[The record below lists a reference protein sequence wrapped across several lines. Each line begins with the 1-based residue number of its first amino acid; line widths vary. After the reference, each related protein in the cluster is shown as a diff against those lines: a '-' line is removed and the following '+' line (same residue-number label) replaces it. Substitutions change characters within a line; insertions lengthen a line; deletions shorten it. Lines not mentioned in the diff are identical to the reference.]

1 MKQKIAVW
9 FVVFSLCITSISVWG
24 HTEDTGYEKA
34 EKTADETE
42 TKVTEVSDFSSF
54 LKAAEKELS
63 EDAEENSVEQETENK
78 KKGKKDE
85 SENLWQNRRLLVRS
99 KKEFDVQ
106 GAESVISG
114 YDDLFVLSYAS
125 EAETKAAYRS
135 LKKISEL
142 TVEADVSYEATA
154 AETKADNTGNEGTN
168 SNKLNNEGNP
178 SNSRDIIV
186 AVLDTGYDEKSGKK
200 GRVTK
205 GVDLT
210 GGDLVMD
217 ENGHGTAM
225 ANTILN
231 HTPDCVKMMPVKAA
245 DETGKTSAFRLYLG
259 ICYAMEH
266 GADLIN
272 ISMSAY
278 KASGSE
284 ILGDAVRKAKE
295 KGIFVV
301 VSAGNAKEDV
311 KYFSPANVEEAIVV
325 SAVDSQK
332 QTAAYSNYGIGVDY
346 CSYGFTEVSCPNG
359 EVRKQE
365 GTSVSAALV
374 SAVIA
379 NQKASNNDITY
390 EEMTETLNNMAEDLG
405 EAGKDAIYG
414 NGLLLPDSLKTSDN
428 TQKDTGEDENDNA
441 GKKKE
446 SGLLSCDWKH
456 ISAEEFNQHIGNAT
470 NIERRVFLDR
480 LSEEENR
487 QLLSM
492 DTLFSEEVIYS
503 EHSFDGAG
511 NETELLRREGR
522 LYDILTKGDLANE
535 YEIQAQNY
543 HVFAYGSRT
552 GTRSCIKLDTS
563 ANQNNAVI
571 YCWMKDRSSDN
582 QNSGEYGI
590 TFAKG
595 NSAYNFDQCT
605 HRIENCDSADSG
617 NPVVWRLKIRNVK
630 VAKPVNYA
638 LNYNSDLWNRST
650 FRVTGDQVSGYKAHY
665 WYVFHYQVAPASG
678 EARQRAYADGSYHG
692 GFWDL
697 SDASGKKCGKTEL
710 TTTVDIGS
718 RDLYTDENKDGITYR
733 LPLTAHSS
741 TSSVRNTVNA
751 EATCLQEG
759 SSYVETTYRCSVCD
773 TTWMNTELRT
783 IPRLAHNYI
792 AKTTENN
799 GIPKGKYW
807 EECSRNCGGKDVNG
821 AFWQRNIKYLHPIH
835 YWEMNTDGSYDK
847 AFSGTSREG
856 VYYAPG
862 EMIPKWKRTPSEEFQ
877 TGMTEAIAAPDQA
890 SYQEVFIPRKQY
902 RVVYRRNGAQR
913 GETLP
918 QSVYCGQVFKL
929 RENGFMRAGYRFCG
943 WSESPDGEAVSNKS
957 VKNLSL
963 THNAD
968 VWRYALWE
976 PGIFKIRL
984 DGQGA
989 STETGTKAVFEHY
1002 SKGYYADKSLKESF
1016 ADDKI
1021 QIPEKE
1027 RTDQTLPGGIR
1038 RQQFAGYYTKR
1049 NGEGFQMIK
1058 PDGSLNANIN
1068 HAGNYRY
1075 FTTDSTVYAK
1085 WKDMSIVRF
1094 DPNLDARDLELIEKD
1109 ETGAVYDAPVL
1120 CPRDR
1125 WKEEGEKIT
1134 VSYGK
1139 AAVKNKNFSKLYRFK
1154 GWSLTP
1160 EIKSDDEIVLSREKP
1175 AYTFTA
1181 DKDVT
1186 LYAQWDTN
1194 IVFAYIGN
1202 KQSQGVD
1209 FQEEIGHI
1217 YDSYTFPEHHF
1228 VKTVEKPVM
1237 NIASGQFKN
1246 EKGEPYMETVPCSF
1260 QGYSMAK
1267 DEKRQQLKDRYHAKD
1282 EKVPVVQIL
1291 SEAGKTAEEGN
1302 QEGLTFGA
1310 PVSEYGQYNMP
1321 SDSQEDASAGDEITI
1336 NEKTPFVSFYAI
1348 WDQYPQIQAADLY
1361 LPLSDAREGI
1371 LTEEYLLNLA
1381 KASDEELKSDTNRDG
1396 IIKPGKD
1403 EMQKTSFTIQD
1414 YQASD
1419 FTDAECE
1426 MSMTITY
1433 RAEDAV
1439 GNVTTKMVKIHL
1451 ADTSGKEYDTG
1462 RVRFISKE
1470 HIDTL
1475 AANSVWRTGK
1485 YAKKLKQTLGNK
1497 KTGEE
1502 YTSVTPVQQAFGVH
1516 SVLKP
1521 GSGEWDQ
1528 VQEVWEFNHEE
1539 VEVIQQ
1545 YIDQADM
1552 NADPEEF
1559 LDKFGHCRIR

>member
-1 MKQKIAVW
+1 MRQKIAVW
-9 FVVFSLCITSISVWG
+9 FTVFALCIPSVSAWG
-24 HTEDTGYEKA
+24 LTEDAGNGIA

-63 EDAEENSVEQETENK
+63 EDAKENSVEQETVKK
-78 KKGKKDE
+78 KKGKEDE

-99 KKEFDVQ
+99 KKEFDVL

-114 YDDLFVLSYAS
+114 YDHLFVLSYVS

-135 LKKISEL
+135 LKKIPEL

-154 AETKADNTGNEGTN
+154 AETKTDNIENEGTN
-168 SNKLNNEGNP
+168 SEKLNCEGNP
-178 SNSRDIIV
+178 SNNRDIIA
-186 AVLDTGYDEKSGKK
+186 AVLDTGYDVKSGKK
-200 GRVTK
+200 DRITK

-210 GGDLVMD
+210 GKDSVTD
-217 ENGHGTAM
+217 KNGHGTAM

-231 HTPDCVKMMPVKAA
+231 HTPDCVKVMPVKAA

-311 KYFSPANVEEAIVV
+311 KYFSPANLEEAIVV
-325 SAVDSQK
+325 SAVDRQK
-332 QTAAYSNYGIGVDY
+332 QAASYSNYGTGVDY
-346 CSYGFTEVSCPNG
+346 CAYGFAEVSCLNG

-365 GTSVSAALV
+365 GTSVSAAIV

-379 NQKASNNDITY
+379 NQKACRNDITY
-390 EEMTETLNNMAEDLG
+390 EEMTEALNGMAEDLG
-405 EAGKDAIYG
+405 ETGKDARYG
-414 NGLLLPDSLKTSDN
+414 NGLLSPDSLKAPDN
-428 TQKDTGEDENDNA
+428 TQNETGEEEKDDA
-441 GKKKE
+441 GNTKE
-446 SGLLSCDWKH
+446 SGLLSCDWRN
-456 ISAEEFNQHIGNAT
+456 IPAEELNRQIGNAT

-487 QLLSM
+487 RLLSM
-492 DTLFSEEVIYS
+492 NTLFSEEVIYA
-503 EHSFDGAG
+503 EHSFDGDG

-522 LYDILTKGDLANE
+522 LYDILTKGDLADE

-543 HVFAYGSRT
+543 HVFAFGSRT

-563 ANQNNAVI
+563 ANQNTAVI

-590 TFAKG
+590 TFVKG
-595 NSAYNFDQCT
+595 NSAYDFSQCT

-650 FRVTGDQVSGYKAHY
+650 FQITGDQVSGHRAHY
-665 WYVFHYQVAPASG
+665 WYIFHYQVVPASG
-678 EARQRAYADGSYHG
+678 AARQRAYADGSYHG

-741 TSSVRNTVNA
+741 ASSVRNTVNA
-751 EATCLQEG
+751 EATCLREG
-759 SSYVETTYRCSVCD
+759 SSYAETSYRCSVCD
-773 TTWMNTELRT
+773 RTWMNTELLT
-783 IPRLAHNYI
+783 IPRLAHNYV

-835 YWEMNTDGSYDK
+835 YWEMNTDGSYEE
-847 AFSGTSREG
+847 AFTGTSREDI
-856 VYYAPG
+856 YYAPG
-862 EMIPKWKRTPSEEFQ
+862 EMIPEWKRTPSEEFQ
-877 TGMTEAIAAPDQA
+877 TGTAEASVAPGQA

-913 GETLP
+913 GAT
-918 QSVYCGQVFKL
+918 QSQRVYCGEVFDL
-929 RENGFMRAGYRFCG
+929 RENGFERAGYRFCG
-943 WSESPDGEAVSNKS
+943 WSKRPDGEAVANKS

-963 THNAD
+963 THNEE
-968 VWRYALWE
+968 VLRYALWK

-989 STETGTKAVFEHY
+989 AETGTKAVFEHY
-1002 SKGYYADKSLKESF
+1002 SKGYYADKALKEFF

-1021 QIPEKE
+1021 EIPEKE

-1049 NGEGFQMIK
+1049 DGEGFQMIK

-1068 HAGNYRY
+1068 RAGNYRY

-1094 DPNLDARDLELIEKD
+1094 DPNLNARDLELIETD
-1109 ETGAVYDAPVL
+1109 ETGALYDTPVL

-1139 AAVKNKNFSKLYRFK
+1139 AAVKNKNFSKFYRFK

-1202 KQSQGVD
+1202 EPSQGVD
-1209 FQEEIGHI
+1209 FLEEIGHI
-1217 YDSYTFPEHHF
+1217 YDSHTFPENPF

-1237 NIASGQFKN
+1237 DIASGQFRN
-1246 EKGEPYMETVPCSF
+1246 EKGEPYTETVPCSF

-1267 DEKRQQLKDRYHAKD
+1267 DGKRQQSKNRYHAKD
-1282 EKVPVVQIL
+1282 GKIPAAQIL
-1291 SEAGKTAEEGN
+1291 LEAEKTAKEGN

-1310 PVSEYGQYNMP
+1310 PGSEYGKYNVP
-1321 SDSQEDASAGDEITI
+1321 ADTPEDSSVRDEILVS
-1336 NEKTPFVSFYAI
+1336 EKTPFVSFYAI

-1381 KASDEELKSDTNRDG
+1381 KATDEELKSDANKEG
-1396 IIKPGKD
+1396 ILKPGKD
-1403 EMQKTSFTIQD
+1403 EAQKTSFTIQD

-1433 RAEDAV
+1433 RAKDAV
-1439 GNVTTKMVKIHL
+1439 GNVTTKMVKVHL

-1462 RVRFISKE
+1462 LVRFISKE
-1470 HIDTL
+1470 HLDTL
-1475 AANSVWRTGK
+1475 AENSVWRTGK
-1485 YAKKLKQTLGNK
+1485 YEKKLKQTLENK

-1502 YTSVTPVQQAFGVH
+1502 YTAVTPVQKAFGVR

-1521 GSGEWDQ
+1521 GSGEWDH
-1528 VQEVWEFNHEE
+1528 VQEVWEFNHDE
-1539 VEVIQQ
+1539 VEMIQQ

-1552 NADPEEF
+1552 NGDPEEF